1 MYKLEANCFKLFL
14 FLTKLFN
21 NSQGIYSERSEKVYM
36 NDDILAGI
44 RNGSRDAF
52 KQFYDTYENY
62 AIRTAKAITRNDEH
76 AKDAVQEAFIRVYR
90 NISSYNSNLSF
101 DAWFYRILVNEC
113 YRIITKE
120 KKSTPVDTSTMENN
134 EQLTEHSKENVSD
147 LYSMIQNMADL
158 YRIPILLKYIKGFSE
173 KEIATILDLNQNT
186 VKSRLFNGRNLLKT
200 QLEMMEMEG
209 S

>member
-1 MYKLEANCFKLFL
+1 
-14 FLTKLFN
+14 
-21 NSQGIYSERSEKVYM
+21 M

-52 KQFYDTYENY
+52 KQFYDGYENY

-90 NISSYNSNLSF
+90 NISSYNSTLSF

-113 YRIITKE
+113 YRVINRE
-120 KKSTPVDTSTMENN
+120 KKNTPVDAFIIENN
-134 EQLTEHSKENVSD
+134 AQLTEQSNESLSD

-173 KEIATILDLNQNT
+173 KEIAIILDLNQNT

-200 QLEMMEMEG
+200 QLELLEMEG

>member
-1 MYKLEANCFKLFL
+1 
-14 FLTKLFN
+14 
-21 NSQGIYSERSEKVYM
+21 M
-36 NDDILAGI
+36 NDDILRKI
-44 RNGSRDAF
+44 KNGSRDAF
-52 KQFYDTYENY
+52 KQFYDAYENY
-62 AIRTAKAITRNDEH
+62 AVRTAKAITRNDEH

-90 NISSYNSNLSF
+90 NISSYNSALSF

-113 YRIITKE
+113 YRILTKE
-120 KKSTPVDTSTMENN
+120 KRNTPVDSSTMENN
-134 EQLTEHSKENVSD
+134 EKLVEHTKENMSD
-147 LYSMIQNMADL
+147 LYNMIQNMDDL

-200 QLEMMEMEG
+200 QLELIEMEG

>member
-1 MYKLEANCFKLFL
+1 MLW
-14 FLTKLFN
+14 TKLFE
-21 NSQGIYSERSEKVYM
+21 NSQGIYSEGSEKAYM
-36 NDDILAGI
+36 NDDILENI

-52 KQFYDTYENY
+52 KQFYDMYENY

-90 NISSYNSNLSF
+90 NISSYNSTLPF

-113 YRIITKE
+113 YRILSKE
-120 KKSTPVDTSTMENN
+120 KKNTPIDTSTMENK
-134 EQLTEHSKENVSD
+134 EQLREHSKENLSD
-147 LYSMIQNMADL
+147 LYSMIQNMADI

-200 QLEMMEMEG
+200 QLELLEMEG

>member
-1 MYKLEANCFKLFL
+1 MLW
-14 FLTKLFN
+14 TKLFE
-21 NSQGIYSERSEKVYM
+21 NSQGIYSEGSEKAYM
-36 NDDILAGI
+36 NDDILEDI

-90 NISSYNSNLSF
+90 NISSYNSTLTF

-113 YRIITKE
+113 YRILSKE
-120 KKSTPVDTSTMENN
+120 KKNTPIDTSTMENK
-134 EQLTEHSKENVSD
+134 EQLREHSKENLSD
-147 LYSMIQNMADL
+147 LYSMIQNMADI

-173 KEIATILDLNQNT
+173 KEIATILNLNQNT

-200 QLEMMEMEG
+200 QLELLEMEG

>member
-1 MYKLEANCFKLFL
+1 
-14 FLTKLFN
+14 
-21 NSQGIYSERSEKVYM
+21 IYSEGSEKAYM
-36 NDDILAGI
+36 NDYILEDI

-52 KQFYDTYENY
+52 KQFYDMYENY

-90 NISSYNSNLSF
+90 NISSYNSTLPF

-113 YRIITKE
+113 YRILSKE
-120 KKSTPVDTSTMENN
+120 KKNTPIDTSTMENK
-134 EQLTEHSKENVSD
+134 EQLREHSKENLSD
-147 LYSMIQNMADL
+147 LYSMIQNMADI

-173 KEIATILDLNQNT
+173 KEIVTILDLNQNT

-200 QLEMMEMEG
+200 QLELLEMEG

>member
-1 MYKLEANCFKLFL
+1 MYKLKAKCFELFL
-14 FLTKLFN
+14 FSTKLFG
-21 NSQGIYSERSEKVYM
+21 NSKGIYSERSEKSYM
-36 NDDILAGI
+36 NDDILEEI

-52 KQFYDTYENY
+52 KQFYDTYQSY
-62 AIRTAKAITRNDEH
+62 AVRTAKAITKNDEY

-90 NISSYNSNLSF
+90 NISSYKPTLSF

-113 YRIITKE
+113 YRILTKE
-120 KKSTPVDTSTMENN
+120 KKNKSVDTSAMENR
-134 EQLTEHSKENVSD
+134 EHLTEQSNENLSD
-147 LYSMIQNMADL
+147 LYSMIQNMADT
-158 YRIPILLKYIKGFSE
+158 YRIPILLKYINGFSE

-209 S
+209 I

>member
-1 MYKLEANCFKLFL
+1 
-14 FLTKLFN
+14 
-21 NSQGIYSERSEKVYM
+21 M
-36 NDDILAGI
+36 NDDILEDI

-52 KQFYDTYENY
+52 KQFYDMYENY

-90 NISSYNSNLSF
+90 NISSYNSTLPF

-113 YRIITKE
+113 YRILSKE
-120 KKSTPVDTSTMENN
+120 KKNTPIDTSTMENK
-134 EQLTEHSKENVSD
+134 EQLREHSKENLSD
-147 LYSMIQNMADL
+147 LYSMIQNMADI

-200 QLEMMEMEG
+200 QLELLEMEG

>member
-1 MYKLEANCFKLFL
+1 
-14 FLTKLFN
+14 
-21 NSQGIYSERSEKVYM
+21 M
-36 NDDILAGI
+36 NDDILGEI

-76 AKDAVQEAFIRVYR
+76 AKDAVQETFIRVFR
-90 NISSYNSNLSF
+90 NISSYNSTLSF

-113 YRIITKE
+113 YRILTKE
-120 KKSTPVDTSTMENN
+120 KKSTPLDTSTIENN
-134 EQLTEHSKENVSD
+134 TQLTEHSKENLSD
-147 LYSMIQNMADL
+147 LYSMLQNMADL

-173 KEIATILDLNQNT
+173 KEIANILDLNQNT

-209 S
+209 N

>member
-1 MYKLEANCFKLFL
+1 
-14 FLTKLFN
+14 
-21 NSQGIYSERSEKVYM
+21 M
-36 NDDILAGI
+36 NDDILEKI

-52 KQFYDTYENY
+52 KQFYDMYENY

-76 AKDAVQEAFIRVYR
+76 AKDAVQETFIRVYR
-90 NISSYNSNLSF
+90 NISSYNSTLSF

-113 YRIITKE
+113 YRILTKE
-120 KKSTPVDTSTMENN
+120 KKNIAVDTSIMENN
-134 EQLTEHSKENVSD
+134 ELLTEHSKENLSD

-173 KEIATILDLNQNT
+173 KEIATILELNQNT

>member
-1 MYKLEANCFKLFL
+1 
-14 FLTKLFN
+14 
-21 NSQGIYSERSEKVYM
+21 M
-36 NDDILAGI
+36 NDDILEGI
-44 RNGSRDAF
+44 RNGSRDAI

-76 AKDAVQEAFIRVYR
+76 AKDAMQETFIRVYR

-120 KKSTPVDTSTMENN
+120 KKTPSVDTSTMEDN
-134 EQLTEHSKENVSD
+134 ELLTEHSKENLSD

-173 KEIATILDLNQNT
+173 KEIAIILNLNHNT

-200 QLEMMEMEG
+200 QLEMIEMEG
-209 S
+209 SQ